1 MIESDVDEKSNQIT
15 ATVIIKKGTLRI
27 DDLFVSGVHD
37 GKVKLM
43 MNDMGQQVKDGYPGE
58 AVHITGFKEIPE
70 VGNPLYA
77 VKTSEEA
84 KFIVNRIK
92 QRSVLDAARKLA
104 SSGTIQAHD
113 VKSKIGKLT
122 RIEKRAIKGGDKSIL
137 YERLGLLEEKD
148 LKGYLSKFSMNKND
162 IHDGNS
168 LQE

>member
-43 MNDMGQQVKDGYPGE
+43 MNDMGQQLRDAYPGE

-77 VKTSEEA
+77 VKTYEEA

-92 QRSVLDAARKLA
+92 
-104 SSGTIQAHD
+104 
-113 VKSKIGKLT
+113 
-122 RIEKRAIKGGDKSIL
+122 
-137 YERLGLLEEKD
+137 
-148 LKGYLSKFSMNKND
+148 
-162 IHDGNS
+162 
-168 LQE
+168 